1 MALSRYIG
9 KSMNDVG
16 SIPTGRDKSMAD
28 DTIPLYALL
37 LFEGGGT
44 IALDKTEMT
53 IGRSHD
59 NEIVLGD
66 PRVSRYHAKI
76 CLIKDHFV
84 IFDLKSSGGTFI
96 NGQRIEQGI
105 LYPGDAISLGGC
117 NFSFMQGSVVARR
130 RDSATSLSASSER
143 NTVVFNRDR

>member
-1 MALSRYIG
+1 
-9 KSMNDVG
+9 MNDVG

-53 IGRSHD
+53 IGRMHD
-59 NEIVLGD
+59 NEIVLDD

-76 CLIKDHFV
+76 CLMKDHFV
-84 IFDLKSSGGTFI
+84 LLDLKSSGGTFI

-130 RDSATSLSASSER
+130 RDSATPPSPASSER